1 MIELTKFESEEM
13 AKSKKQSTKV
23 HKSAEV
29 IENRWD
35 PLGED
40 AAYIYRY
47 LKKHN
52 NVIDYK
58 TFIKGHQ
65 SWLSNYKAR
74 NLAKISTTARRDSK
88 NSTTDNVSYSIFIML

>member
-1 MIELTKFESEEM
+1 MIELTKFESEEI

-29 IENRWD
+29 IENRLD

-65 SWLSNYKAR
+65 SWLSNYKAI
-74 NLAKISTTARRDSK
+74 NLAKNFNNCKARLK
-88 NSTTDNVSYSIFIML
+88 EFYNGQCKLFNIYML